1 MSTEATDESKI
12 LDDAEQRL
20 VALVR
25 DHYAPEPLSPGR
37 RAAFD
42 VRLRERTGRSRRRIG
57 LWPAL
62 AAAASAAALAALLL
76 FRTPALPPERA
87 VAEQPASDTWAAR
100 VLYADG
106 SSYGQTVA
114 DDEALPAE
122 YAAIADAFLDRGA
135 R

>member
-1 MSTEATDESKI
+1 MSTDASDERKI
-12 LDDAEQRL
+12 LDDVEQRL
-20 VALVR
+20 VTLVR

-42 VRLRERTGRSRRRIG
+42 VRLRERMGRSRRRIG

-62 AAAASAAALAALLL
+62 AAAAAAAGVAALVLL
-76 FRTPALPPERA
+76 RTPALPPEA
-87 VAEQPASDTWAAR
+87 TLSEQPASDTWAAR

-106 SSYGQTVA
+106 SSYGQTGA